1 MNLNQSFRTGRI
13 AEIFVVNSDPSQR
26 HKMKRFSVQGF
37 FKCLTTCS
45 FCDSSKFPSKVS
57 LKMWIHTAFLEKVG
71 QEFSNEDIKK
81 EASLTNPLI
90 LLLKHFKTSFYTD
103 GNLRSVLPFW
113 HRTLCLK
120 VVFCGKQVKL
130 KTLKCL
136 LFHSYQKTQKLDF
149 RNAKSLITNK
159 HYIEYM
165 LTATYGITEFQ
176 EERTMS

>member
-1 MNLNQSFRTGRI
+1 MSDYLFILWFFKVSFQSF
-13 AEIFVVNSDPSQR
+13 FKDVNTHSISR
-26 HKMKRFSVQGF
+26 ESGTRV
-37 FKCLTTCS
+37 FK
-45 FCDSSKFPSKVS
+45 
-57 LKMWIHTAFLEKVG
+57 WRYEERG
-71 QEFSNEDIKK
+71 
-81 EASLTNPLI
+81 LTNPLI

-103 GNLRSVLPFW
+103 GNLTSVLPFW
-113 HRTLCLK
+113 HWTLCLK

-136 LFHSYQKTQKLDF
+136 LFYSYQKNQKLDF

-176 EERTMS
+176 EQRTMS